1 MALIVIVEAIYSYR
15 LTDFSSISDPG
26 DQPKKT
32 RKYMHKRC
40 MNISFKRD
48 LNLYRQIVAYYVRM
62 HICDV
67 SNAHLGIQRSVVDK
81 ASQI

>member
-1 MALIVIVEAIYSYR
+1 
-15 LTDFSSISDPG
+15 
-26 DQPKKT
+26 
-32 RKYMHKRC
+32 

-62 HICDV
+62 HICDE

-81 ASQI
+81 ASQIWDSTTPE